1 MSTTSNVHLINT
13 AYTPKE
19 LDTYFNENK
28 LKTRFPSNNN

>member
-1 MSTTSNVHLINT
+1 MSTTSNVYLINT

-28 LKTRFPSNNN
+28 LKTRFPLNNN

>member
-1 MSTTSNVHLINT
+1 MSTTSNVHLINA

-19 LDTYFNENK
+19 LNTYFNQNK